1 MSVWKGSQ
9 LIAANGSPG
18 NDGIPGPPG
27 RDGINGNGVLVVS
40 TCTEIHNNMDYDNTD
55 MNSGHN
61 EATNAQ
67 WCQVGGYHSSL
78 TGSGQASEVFGY
90 NCHLGTGE
98 GAHIEGGNIDV
109 TTAGQGAH
117 VEGRNN
123 TVGRVSN
130 GGHIEGID
138 HTIGNTGNI
147 ASRQGI
153 HVEGSTHS
161 DTPVSL
167 SDGAHVGGYGLTTNS
182 QTAPPYGTAGAT
194 IKTNIISGGDSS
206 YIEAIGL
213 KNTSNNYGNLGRV
226 MRNDG
231 CMAIKGDLTFT
242 AVNPVT
248 GQPITTGPNT
258 DGRYTLGEIVQALI
272 DAGILTPPL

>member
-78 TGSGQASEVFGY
+78 TSSGQASEVFGY
-90 NCHLGTGE
+90 QCHLGNGE
-98 GAHIEGGNIDV
+98 GVHVEGDCIDV
-109 TTAGQGAH
+109 TTGGQGAH
-117 VEGRNN
+117 VEGHNN
-123 TVGRVSN
+123 IVGRVSN
-130 GGHIEGID
+130 GGHIEGQNHD
-138 HTIGNTGNI
+138 IGSNSQI
-147 ASRQGI
+147 AYKQGV
-153 HVEGSTHS
+153 HVEGHSHS
-161 DTPVSL
+161 DTPITL
-167 SDGAHVGGYGLTTNS
+167 SDGAHVGGYGITTNS
-182 QTAPPYGTAGAT
+182 QTAPQYGTVGAT
-194 IKTNIISGGDSS
+194 IKTNISSGENS

-213 KNTSNNYGNLGRV
+213 KNTNNNYGNLGRV

-242 AVNPVT
+242 ALNPST
-248 GQPITTGPNT
+248 GNPITTGPNA

-272 DAGILTPPL
+272 DAGILAPPL